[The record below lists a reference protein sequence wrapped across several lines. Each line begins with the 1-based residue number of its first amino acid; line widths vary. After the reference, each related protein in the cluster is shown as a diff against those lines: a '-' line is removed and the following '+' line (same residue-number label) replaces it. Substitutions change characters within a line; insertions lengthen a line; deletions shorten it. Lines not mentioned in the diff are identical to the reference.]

1 MGFLYEPEVFF
12 TFEPFLVDVVL
23 FYFWADTSMCP
34 RDLGRKR
41 VVPEVYGDPIPASVV
56 APGAG

>member
-1 MGFLYEPEVFF
+1 MYEPEVFF

-23 FYFWADTSMCP
+23 FNFWADTSMCP

>member
-1 MGFLYEPEVFF
+1 MEYCRKLVFF
-12 TFEPFLVDVVL
+12 PFEPFLVDLVL
-23 FYFWADTSMCP
+23 FYFGVDTSMCL
-34 RDLGRKR
+34 RDLSRKR